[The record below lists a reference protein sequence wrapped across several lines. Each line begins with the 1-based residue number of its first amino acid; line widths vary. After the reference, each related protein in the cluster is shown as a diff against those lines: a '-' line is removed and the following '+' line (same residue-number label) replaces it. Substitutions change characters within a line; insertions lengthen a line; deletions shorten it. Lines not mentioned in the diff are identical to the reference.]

1 NEPVDTEVPQ
11 AVLPNTVFEAT
22 LPISYDMQLKQVLVN
37 GKKGGFNV
45 GAVLIFPEAFK
56 LALPDP
62 CLDTTLIKTFL
73 LRLVFTST

>member
-1 NEPVDTEVPQ
+1 
-11 AVLPNTVFEAT
+11 
-22 LPISYDMQLKQVLVN
+22 MQLKQVLVN